1 MKLGK
6 FFYLILTKAWFTVL
20 GSFLTIQMLTHY
32 FSCLESPQLWSLSP
46 RAWTDS
52 SGFHNYQIIAVTN
65 SQQNTHHLDL
75 RPNTEDWSLFQS
87 SVSSLPLASQA
98 SLVAACSSTLTR
110 SLSLP
115 RFWSTW
121 YYQHTVYFSHDKI
134 NLIIMI
140 KFRSSTRTRRRC
152 TRSPAPSPPSW
163 RTPWPP
169 PPGSRQEEGVDDY
182 DEDDDDGVEDADDH
196 INHQTQDS
204 DLCSGAGALPRHP
217 LLLTLFGW
225 YQRVRSESYL
235 DYQSVYL

>member
-1 MKLGK
+1 
-6 FFYLILTKAWFTVL
+6 
-20 GSFLTIQMLTHY
+20 MLTHY

-75 RPNTEDWSLFQS
+75 RPNTEDWSSFQS

-121 YYQHTVYFSHDKI
+121 YYQHTVFFYHDKI
-134 NLIIMI
+134 NLIIVI

-163 RTPWPP
+163 RIPWPP
-169 PPGSRQEEGVDDY
+169 PPGSRQEEGIDDY
-182 DEDDDDGVEDADDH
+182 DEDDDEGVEDTDESNIILIIKIRTLIFAPVLALSHAIRFYSHSLAD
-196 INHQTQDS
+196 IKG
-204 DLCSGAGALPRHP
+204 CG
-217 LLLTLFGW
+217 
-225 YQRVRSESYL
+225 
-235 DYQSVYL
+235 QSLNIWIIKVSICKISSTKCNL